1 MRVAVTVE
9 QCWHRVPGGTA
20 TAALG
25 LVAALAGRDDVE
37 VVGVAARHGSPPP
50 PAFRPAVAVEHL
62 PVPRRVLYE
71 TWHGPLPWPP
81 VQRATGPVDV
91 VHGTGV
97 AVPPA
102 AGAPVVMTVND
113 LAFVHDPGSFTR
125 NGVRFFRRATEA
137 ARRRA
142 AVVVVPS
149 EATAADCRDAGF
161 DADRLR
167 VVPWA
172 HEAAPATAEAVAEA
186 RARHGLPER
195 YGLFV
200 GTLEPRKNL
209 RRLLE
214 AWRATGTDVPLVLA
228 GPAGW
233 GDAGI
238 EGGDVVPVGF
248 VADAERDALFAGAAV
263 VAYPSVREGF
273 GLPVLEAMAQGAP
286 VVTSAGTSTAEVAG
300 DAAVLVD
307 PLDVGSIADGLRQ
320 VLDDPSAAE
329 ALGERARQRAATF
342 SWVRCADGYVAAYR
356 EAIDRGPAR

>member
-1 MRVAVTVE
+1 MRVAVTLE

-25 LVAALAGRDDVE
+25 LVAALAARDDIE
-37 VVGVAARHGSPPP
+37 VVGVAARHGEPPEP
-50 PAFRPAVAVEHL
+50 PFVPAVAVEHL

-71 TWHGPLPWPP
+71 TWHTRWPWPP

-113 LAFVHDPGSFTR
+113 LAFLADPGSFTR
-125 NGVRFFRRATEA
+125 NGVRFFHRATEA

-142 AVVVVPS
+142 ALVVVPS
-149 EATAADCRDAGF
+149 EATAADCREAGF
-161 DADRLR
+161 DPDRLR

-172 HEAAPATAEAVAEA
+172 HEAEPAGPEAVAEA
-186 RARHGLPER
+186 RRRHGLPER

-209 RRLLE
+209 ARLVE
-214 AWRATGTDVPLVLA
+214 AWRAIGTDVPLVLA
-228 GPAGW
+228 GPSGW

-238 EGGDVVPVGF
+238 DGPGVRPIGF
-248 VADAERDALFAGAAV
+248 VSTPERDALFAGAAV

-286 VVTSAGTSTAEVAG
+286 VVTSSGTSTEEVAG

-307 PLDVGSIADGLRQ
+307 PLDVGSIADGLRR
-320 VLDDPSAAE
+320 VLDDAA
-329 ALGERARQRAATF
+329 AAADLGERARARAATF
-342 SWVRCADGYVAAYR
+342 TWSRCADGHVAAYR
-356 EAIDRGPAR
+356 EAMGA

>member
-1 MRVAVTVE
+1 MRVAVTLE

-20 TAALG
+20 FPALG
-25 LVAALAGRDDVE
+25 LVAALAARDDVE
-37 VVGVAARHGSPPP
+37 VLGVAARHASSPE
-50 PAFRPAVAVEHL
+50 PAFVPAVPVHHL
-62 PVPRRVLYE
+62 AVPRRALYE
-71 TWHGPLPWPP
+71 TWHIGRPWPP
-81 VQRATGPVDV
+81 VQQATGPVDV

-102 AGAPVVMTVND
+102 GDAPVVMTIND
-113 LAFVHDPGSFTR
+113 LAFLADPGGFTR

-142 AVVVVPS
+142 ALGVVP
-149 EATAADCRDAGF
+149 AAAPAEDCRQAGF
-161 DADRLR
+161 DPGRLR

-172 HEAAPATAEAVAEA
+172 HEADLASADDVAAV
-186 RARHGLPER
+186 RQRHGLPER

-209 RRLLE
+209 RRLVE
-214 AWRATGTDVPLVLA
+214 AWRATGTDVPLVVA

-238 EGGDVVPVGF
+238 GGDGVRPIGF
-248 VADAERDALFAGAAV
+248 VSTADRDALFAGAAV
-263 VAYPSVREGF
+263 VAYPSLREGF

-286 VVTSAGTSTAEVAG
+286 VVTSSGTSTAEVAG

-307 PLDVGSIADGLRQ
+307 PHDVGSIAAGLRQ
-320 VLDDPSAAE
+320 VLDDPAAAH
-329 ALGERARQRAATF
+329 ALGERARARAATF
-342 SWVRCADGYVAAYR
+342 TWSRCADSYVAVYR
-356 EAIDRGPAR
+356 EAVGA

>member
-1 MRVAVTVE
+1 VRVAVTLE

-37 VVGVAARHGSPPP
+37 VVGVAARHGERPP
-50 PAFRPAVAVEHL
+50 PAFAPAVPVRHL

-71 TWHGPLPWPP
+71 TWHTRWPWPP
-81 VQRATGPVDV
+81 VQQATGPVDV

-102 AGAPVVMTVND
+102 GDAPVVMTVND
-113 LAFVHDPGSFTR
+113 LAFVHDPSSFTR

-149 EATAADCRDAGF
+149 EATADDCRAAGF
-161 DADRLR
+161 DPARLR

-172 HEAAPATAEAVAEA
+172 HEGDAAGPDAVADA
-186 RARHGLPER
+186 RRRHRLPER

-209 RRLLE
+209 RRLVE

-233 GDAGI
+233 GDAGMD
-238 EGGDVVPVGF
+238 GADVLPIGF
-248 VADAERDALFAGAAV
+248 VSATDRDALFAGAAV
-263 VAYPSVREGF
+263 VAYPSLREGF

-286 VVTSAGTSTAEVAG
+286 VVTSAGTSTQEVAG

-320 VLDDPSAAE
+320 VLDDPVAAAE
-329 ALGERARQRAATF
+329 LGERARARAATF
-342 SWVRCADGYVAAYR
+342 TWARCADGYVAAYR
-356 EAIDRGPAR
+356 EAVAG

>member
-1 MRVAVTVE
+1 MRVAVTLE

-25 LVAALAGRDDVE
+25 LVAALAAREGVD
-37 VVGVAARHGSPPP
+37 VVGVAARHGETP
-50 PAFRPAVAVEHL
+50 PAPFVPAVPVQHL
-62 PVPRRVLYE
+62 PLPRRLLYE
-71 TWHGPLPWPP
+71 TWHGRRPWPP
-81 VQRATGPVDV
+81 VQQATGPVDV

-113 LAFVHDPGSFTR
+113 LAFLHDPASFTR
-125 NGVRFFRRATEA
+125 NGVRFFHRATEA

-142 AVVVVPS
+142 TLVVVPS

-172 HEAAPATAEAVAEA
+172 HEAEPASPDAVAEA
-186 RARHGLPER
+186 RRRHGLPER

-209 RRLLE
+209 RRLVE

-228 GPAGW
+228 GPSGW

-238 EGGDVVPVGF
+238 EGPGVLPIGF
-248 VADAERDALFAGAAV
+248 VATPERDALFAGAAV
-263 VAYPSVREGF
+263 VAYPSLREGF

-286 VVTSAGTSTAEVAG
+286 VVTSSGTSTEEVAG

-307 PLDVGSIADGLRQ
+307 PRDVGSIADGLRRL
-320 VLDDPSAAE
+320 LDDPAGAA
-329 ALGERARQRAATF
+329 ALGERARARAATF
-342 SWVRCADGYVAAYR
+342 SWARCADAHVAAYG
-356 EAIDRGPAR
+356 EAMGR